1 MICFARQNIKQ
12 LSNLFKGVLFE
23 QRVNCVS
30 STPTNLKVFK
40 EEQLELREKRSK
52 DFVKRQ
58 SI

>member
-30 STPTNLKVFK
+30 STPTNLFK
-40 EEQLELREKRSK
+40 EEQLELREKRSE